1 MTATIQLLVQSVY
14 RASSNHHPACTVL
27 YIGHT
32 SDGGDVIPR
41 YSYCDDLFV
50 DGLGYT
56 RTPDDVTEHS
66 QLTMQRFLEVLS
78 SPDKQLVTSVMSG
91 SQHTVHL
98 LINNICIYAAS
109 NLTKFKLIDIY
120 YNPIIHHNMGY
131 KSPLTTEFGLQILTW
146 DIITNWPNISTV

>member
-1 MTATIQLLVQSVY
+1 MTGETSSPVIVIATIYSWM
-14 RASSNHHPACTVL
+14 
-27 YIGHT
+27 GW
-32 SDGGDVIPR
+32 GIP
-41 YSYCDDLFV
+41 
-50 DGLGYT
+50 

-120 YNPIIHHNMGY
+120 YNQIIQHNMGY
-131 KSPLTTEFGLQILTW
+131 IYVL
-146 DIITNWPNISTV
+146 

>member
-1 MTATIQLLVQSVY
+1 M
-14 RASSNHHPACTVL
+14 
-27 YIGHT
+27 GW
-32 SDGGDVIPR
+32 GIP
-41 YSYCDDLFV
+41 
-50 DGLGYT
+50 

-109 NLTKFKLIDIY
+109 NLTKFKLIYIY
-120 YNPIIHHNMGY
+120 YNQIIQHNMGY
-131 KSPLTTEFGLQILTW
+131 IISPRYRIRS
-146 DIITNWPNISTV
+146 PNSYMGHYN

>member
-1 MTATIQLLVQSVY
+1 MTGETSSPVIVIATIYSWM
-14 RASSNHHPACTVL
+14 
-27 YIGHT
+27 GW
-32 SDGGDVIPR
+32 GIP
-41 YSYCDDLFV
+41 
-50 DGLGYT
+50 

-120 YNPIIHHNMGY
+120 YNQIIQHNMGY
-131 KSPLTTEFGLQILTW
+131 IYKLGNNQGLSQLEGRGGLVETQGW
-146 DIITNWPNISTV
+146 GREGEYGSLDHV